1 VLKLVNK
8 NKRNESKPISYRTV
22 KMNTTLDGY
31 IINEQQEIKEGIKDE
46 IKEEIS

>member
-1 VLKLVNK
+1 
-8 NKRNESKPISYRTV
+8 
-22 KMNTTLDGY
+22 MNTTLDGY